1 MVVSIYET
9 KNTLSESQNAIIVEV
24 EVLTIDGSS
33 QERVERIYDNLLIW
47 VSKVQFP

>member
-1 MVVSIYET
+1 MKQRTHSQ
-9 KNTLSESQNAIIVEV
+9 SQNAIIVEV

-33 QERVERIYDNLLIW
+33 HERVERIYDLLIW